1 MLVASIA
8 LVALRSP
15 LHRRGEAARVGGDAL
30 LLSKL
35 LHKHFTLSMQKVYA
49 NPFCIKFMLQRE
61 EKGVE
66 NMLNKQDI
74 EALDAAIRAS
84 LVARQEE
91 LRMTDEALGTVAF
104 GYLKAP
110 RGKVQSL
117 FVGQGDPDR
126 RKPQVIKIGEL
137 VNLCEAMGLPWA
149 DVIKSA
155 LKALPR

>member
-1 MLVASIA
+1 
-8 LVALRSP
+8 
-15 LHRRGEAARVGGDAL
+15 
-30 LLSKL
+30 
-35 LHKHFTLSMQKVYA
+35 
-49 NPFCIKFMLQRE
+49 MLQRE

-137 VNLCEAMGLPWA
+137 VNLCEAMGLSWS
-149 DVIKSA
+149 DVIKAA
-155 LKALPR
+155 LKQLPK